1 MNDLEIRLSI
11 YLLNIKLFVLGVLRG
26 LTWKQLAAI
35 SLFGFVI
42 IAPDVVGAATHDWP
56 WETFLNSLVETFTGT
71 TAKILAAIGI
81 CIAAFGL
88 FAGDAGGGIRKAL
101 MIIMGFSIAVFAVDL
116 VNYMYGDSGASGGG
130 F

>member
-1 MNDLEIRLSI
+1 MSEFEIRLSI
-11 YLLNIKLFVLGVLRG
+11 FLLNAKLFILNALRQ

-35 SLFGFVI
+35 TLFGFVI

-71 TAKILAAIGI
+71 TAKILAALGI

-101 MIIMGFSIAVFAVDL
+101 MIIMGVSIAVYAVDL
-116 VNYMYGDSGASGGG
+116 VNYLYEDSGASGGG